1 MILPMKKVCIVVHE
15 KHRDES
21 IKKLRGIGVMHL
33 ERRNAPVDINSS
45 ALKNKAKVEDAV
57 GLIQDYKPPKKKK
70 LPVDPNDKRPAWE
83 RRAKPIG
90 MHRGRRATDVFG
102 TDDEAPYSIDAVRAP
117 VRPFLPDLMLG
128 FGEKRK
134 ALKENESDL
143 KREISRLEGWGDFD
157 PSIINDISARMPVF
171 LYEMTHEDFAKIAP
185 DPNINFIKLKS
196 DKTVIRIVVFEN
208 KLPDTAVFQIPEKSL
223 SILKNELSEV
233 KVSLQEVEEKIKS
246 FADRRPALAKDMA
259 KVLYEL
265 EFETAIAGM
274 QKVTDTP
281 ENTALCWLTGYV
293 PDEDMS
299 ALKRTVAENNWA
311 LSAVEPDETD
321 EKVPTKVKNNKVV
334 NLLTPI
340 TSFLEIRPGYHEYDI
355 SPFFLFFFCIF
366 FGMIY
371 GDAGYGLIL
380 TLTGLI
386 GIIVITAKK
395 QKPPVALV
403 MLLLLGVCNTIWGTL
418 ICSWFGAPLEKL
430 PQFLRDI
437 SLSYI
442 SEAKSTKDT
451 VNQNL
456 QILCFSLGLIH
467 LSVAH
472 VINMFRC
479 KSPRILGEL
488 GSIAM
493 LAGMYNVV
501 LMLIVSN
508 EIRAIPLLP
517 ITIPVI
523 AGGWVL
529 NFLFGSYV
537 KGMGQ
542 AIKSSLSNIMS
553 VILGVVSIFSD
564 IMSYIRLWAVGL
576 AGAAIAGT
584 VNQLAGPMLGS
595 FLIFM
600 GIILLIFGHGMI
612 MVLNVLSVLVDGVR
626 LNTLEF
632 SGHVGLTWSGVAYM
646 PFKEK
651 IIK

>member
-15 KHRDES
+15 KLRDES
-21 IKKLRGIGVMHL
+21 IKKLRTIGVVHL

-45 ALKNKAKVEDAV
+45 ALKNKAKVENAI

-70 LPVDPNDKRPAWE
+70 LPVDPNDTRPAWE
-83 RRAKPIG
+83 RRAKPVG

-102 TDDEAPYSIDAVRAP
+102 TDVEAPYSIDAVRAP

-128 FGEKRK
+128 FGDTRK
-134 ALKENESDL
+134 ALREKESIL

-157 PSIINDISARMPVF
+157 PEIINDIDKKMPIF
-171 LYEMTHEDFAKIAP
+171 LYEMTTDDFAKIE
-185 DPNINFIKLKS
+185 PNPEISFIKVKS
-196 DKTVIRIVVFEN
+196 EKIITRLVVFEK
-208 KLPDTAVFQIPEKSL
+208 KLPDIAPFAIPEKSL
-223 SILKNELSEV
+223 SVLQNEMESI
-233 KVSLQEVEEKIKS
+233 KTSLAEVENKLKS
-246 FADRRPALAKDMA
+246 FADRRPALNKDMA

-265 EFETAIAGM
+265 EFETAVAGM
-274 QKVTDTP
+274 QKVTDIP
-281 ENTALCWLTGYV
+281 EDTGLCWLTGYV
-293 PDEDMS
+293 PDEDLGN
-299 ALKRTVAENNWA
+299 LKKLVAENNWA
-311 LSAVEPDETD
+311 LSAQQPDKTD
-321 EKVPTKVKNNKVV
+321 EKVPTKLKNNRFV
-334 NLLTPI
+334 NLLSPI
-340 TSFLEIRPGYHEYDI
+340 TGFLEIRPGYHEYDI

-371 GDAGYGLIL
+371 GDAGYGFLL

-386 GIIVITAKK
+386 GIIVAGSKK
-395 QKPPVALV
+395 QKPPVALA
-403 MLLLLGVCNTIWGTL
+403 MLLLLGICNMAWGTL
-418 ICSWFGAPLEKL
+418 ICSWFGVPLESVPK
-430 PQFLRDI
+430 FLKDI

-442 SEAKSTKDT
+442 SEAKSSKDV

-479 KSPRILGEL
+479 KSARILGEL

-508 EIRAIPLLP
+508 ETRVIPLMP
-517 ITIPVI
+517 FTIPVI
-523 AGGWVL
+523 ACGWFL

-537 KGMGQ
+537 TGMGQ

-576 AGAAIAGT
+576 AGAAIAAT
-584 VNQLAGPMLGS
+584 VNQLAGPLLGN

-600 GIILLIFGHGMI
+600 GIILLVFGHGLI
-612 MVLNVLSVLVDGVR
+612 MVLNVLSVLVHGVR

-632 SGHVGLTWSGVAYM
+632 SGHVGLTWSGISYM
-646 PFKEK
+646 PFREK